1 MIDYIILQ
9 LPMSDP
15 SKFMSLGWVE
25 KRFGVPD
32 KEDYVQVYAGKEI
45 DYRDTETIL
54 DAIWEKLNINHPA
67 DYHAHSLS
75 VSDVV
80 GLNVS
85 SRYWEFYY
93 VDSIGFKRIWR
104 V

>member
-1 MIDYIILQ
+1 MINYTILQ
-9 LPMSDP
+9 LPINNP
-15 SKFMSLGWVE
+15 AKFMGLDFVKKHCGIPE
-25 KRFGVPD
+25 RG
-32 KEDYVQVYAGKEI
+32 DYVRVYDGKTI
-45 DYRDTETIL
+45 DHRDTETIL
-54 DAIWEKLNINHPA
+54 NAIWEKLNINHPA

-80 GLNVS
+80 GLNVDN
-85 SRYWEFYY
+85 RCWEWYY

>member
-1 MIDYIILQ
+1 MINYIILQ
-9 LPMSDP
+9 LPMSNP
-15 SKFMSLGWVE
+15 SKFMNLNWVE
-25 KRFGVPD
+25 KRFGVPER
-32 KEDYVQVYAGKEI
+32 EDYVQVYAGKEN

-54 DAIWEKLNINHPA
+54 NAIWEKFNINHPN

-80 GLNVS
+80 GLNVDS
-85 SRYWEFYY
+85 HSWEFYY

-104 V
+104 T

>member
-1 MIDYIILQ
+1 MINYIILQ
-9 LPMSDP
+9 LPMSNP
-15 SKFMSLGWVE
+15 SKFMNLNWVE
-25 KRFGVPD
+25 KRFGVPN
-32 KEDYVQVYAGKEI
+32 KEDYVQVYAGEEI
-45 DYRDTETIL
+45 DYWDTETIL
-54 DAIWEKLNINHPA
+54 GVIWEKLNINHPT

-80 GLNVS
+80 GLNVDS
-85 SRYWEFYY
+85 HSWEFYY

>member
-1 MIDYIILQ
+1 MINYVILQ

-25 KRFGVPD
+25 KKFGVPER
-32 KEDYVQVYAGKEI
+32 EDYVQVYAGTEV

-54 DAIWEKLNINHPA
+54 NVIWEKLNINHPA

-80 GLNVS
+80 GLFIGG
-85 SRYWEFYY
+85 WHWYY
-93 VDSIGFKRIWR
+93 VDSIGFKEVWKC
-104 V
+104 